1 MRQCAEI
8 FGRHSGRLFI
18 LPYERGY
25 LSGVDAVFFM
35 IISILSS
42 GSELSDSERVIF
54 STLSV
59 LPPSSRNA
67 FAESAS
73 SSSPRGP
80 FIAQNVPPTLRYG
93 RQSSTSMGSAETARA
108 VTKSNNPR
116 IAGSTA
122 PSSARTQSGFTFP
135 SPSSAAAE
143 PTNLSFFCVLSMAVK
158 VTSGLTMASGR
169 VGKPAAAADIGS
181 ARSFGDDPRGGN
193 RQRIAEMRKY

>member
-8 FGRHSGRLFI
+8 FDRHSGRLFI

-42 GSELSDSERVIF
+42 GSELSDSERAIF
-54 STLSV
+54 STLST
-59 LPPSSRNA
+59 LPPSSRSA

-93 RQSSTSMGSAETARA
+93 RQSSASMGSAETARGHKIKRSAQLGITGSFLGTYAKRIYIPEPELCGSRADEPKLFLCA
-108 VTKSNNPR
+108 VN
-116 IAGSTA
+116 G
-122 PSSARTQSGFTFP
+122 
-135 SPSSAAAE
+135 
-143 PTNLSFFCVLSMAVK
+143 
-158 VTSGLTMASGR
+158 
-169 VGKPAAAADIGS
+169 GKGHVRSYNGKRQGGKTAAAADIGS